1 MAFSAPGAASGG
13 LSTQDA
19 WSQQIFPV
27 IHWIQAVM
35 ASLSVIGSSSLI
47 GCAVLQNTGSSPQ
60 GRPLFY
66 LSLLDLFLGMSWLF
80 GALFYSEEA
89 ATSGSQEA
97 ACYNLQATGEI
108 FYVASF
114 LCTVNYTWHLYID
127 LKMKYNQNL
136 QNRPPQILSYVNH
149 IGRIAIVLSGAVPLL
164 LMGPVFGLG
173 NYYECYQNFTAEH
186 GCLLMHTEVKFI
198 TGPHQYPCGVM
209 FSYGIGVFFISF
221 LASFIAI
228 LVLLIRA
235 RGLYKKFLN
244 STGYVGDQEWAMIKM
259 VEQRVF
265 LYPMIFFC
273 CWGPAFILGIFRLTS
288 LEHTRPYMGI
298 CVLEALTASSQGL
311 LNCAVY
317 CWTQHTFRCMKRRAC
332 QDGETQT
339 PLLRSQKRFYESTLP
354 AAGRQ
359 AQAKSAAG
367 STVL

>member
-1 MAFSAPGAASGG
+1 MAMKKQDSTPGLVGFCMWNGKRAPE
-13 LSTQDA
+13 LK
-19 WSQQIFPV
+19 
-27 IHWIQAVM
+27 
-35 ASLSVIGSSSLI
+35 
-47 GCAVLQNTGSSPQ
+47 

-80 GALFYSEEA
+80 GALLYNEEA
-89 ATSGSQEA
+89 AMSASQEA
-97 ACYNLQATGEI
+97 ACYNLQATAEI

-114 LCTVNYTWHLYID
+114 LYTVNYTWHLYID

-136 QNRPPQILSYVNH
+136 QNRPPQIYGRPVLTGTLS
-149 IGRIAIVLSGAVPLL
+149 ISSSSSVPLL
-164 LMGPVFGLG
+164 LMVPFFGLG

-186 GCLLMHTEVKFI
+186 G
-198 TGPHQYPCGVM
+198 
-209 FSYGIGVFFISF
+209 
-221 LASFIAI
+221 LAPSTLSAY
-228 LVLLIRA
+228 R
-235 RGLYKKFLN
+235 LYKRFLN

-288 LEHTRPYMGI
+288 LEHTRPYMGF

-339 PLLRSQKRFYESTLP
+339 PLLRSQKRFYEKRWTRNLVNRLRFP
-354 AAGRQ
+354 APPHAAAG
-359 AQAKSAAG
+359 
-367 STVL
+367 